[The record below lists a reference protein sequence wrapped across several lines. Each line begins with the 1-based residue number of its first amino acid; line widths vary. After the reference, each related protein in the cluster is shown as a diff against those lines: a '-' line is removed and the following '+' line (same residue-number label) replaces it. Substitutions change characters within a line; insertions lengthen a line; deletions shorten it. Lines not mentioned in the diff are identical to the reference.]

1 MSQELA
7 APLPDPNSSTSRVEV
22 GVPLP
27 GTMPGHN
34 TLPPGE
40 WLDLTHCVARWKRS
54 YTQRVHLPHRI
65 PGDKDLPVLSKTMEL
80 PLDAPHLYLPN
91 EVPAVASHE
100 IARIEGAMPPETT
113 GLDYVNVR
121 LVTPKTVV

>member
-1 MSQELA
+1 MSLGGSGLIHNASTCHIASQEI
-7 APLPDPNSSTSRVEV
+7 R
-22 GVPLP
+22 
-27 GTMPGHN
+27 
-34 TLPPGE
+34 TLP
-40 WLDLTHCVARWKRS
+40 
-54 YTQRVHLPHRI
+54 I
-65 PGDKDLPVLSKTMEL
+65 LSRTVEL
-80 PLDAPHLYLPN
+80 PLDASHLFLPD